1 MKKPVLL
8 LFLFISLSCSVHQ
21 RSNVQSNEEFVVE
34 LKRADTRGGVIET
47 VLQGIFFG
55 ASYLA
60 EKNAKSLINTYSQSL
75 SLNNYYNTD
84 LGDVEKTYKEIQ
96 IKKFSKPKDLNKKE
110 EIKSLVKTDFETM
123 PKTRG
128 NEASLKINDVIRLK
142 EDDLLNF
149 YAVIELVSD
158 PENPGITRLSFNE
171 LCVFFSKTKVYDDG
185 DLNARISIAIEGQWR
200 GDDGTPKNAVL
211 IEQEYDF
218 KNLKYG
224 AENQIKTPILSP
236 WYYDIPITTQL
247 LKNDNYGVIQVSVRL
262 EEYEGNKSK
271 YINKLPSMLSDNK
284 SAIITDG
291 ASAIEKIVN

>member
-1 MKKPVLL
+1 
-8 LFLFISLSCSVHQ
+8 
-21 RSNVQSNEEFVVE
+21 VQSKEEFVVE

-60 EKNAKSLINTYSQSL
+60 EKNAKSLINTYSQSI

-84 LGDVEKTYKEIQ
+84 LGDVEKTYEEIQ

-110 EIKSLVKTDFETM
+110 EIKSLLKTDFETI

-128 NEASLKINDVIRLK
+128 NDASLKINDVIRLK

-149 YAVIELVSD
+149 YAVIALVSD

-171 LCVFFSKTKVYDDG
+171 LRVFFSKTKVYDDG

-247 LKNDNYGVIQVSVRL
+247 LKNDNYGVIQVSVKL
-262 EEYEGNKSK
+262 EEYESNKSR

-284 SAIITDG
+284 GAIITDG